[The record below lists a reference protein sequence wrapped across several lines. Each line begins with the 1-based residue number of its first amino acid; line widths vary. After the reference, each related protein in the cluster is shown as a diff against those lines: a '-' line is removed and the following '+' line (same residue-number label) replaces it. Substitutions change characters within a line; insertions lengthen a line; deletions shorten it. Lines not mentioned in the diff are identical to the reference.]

1 MSTIYT
7 TSSTTATDSS
17 IDYRKKHIESFAK
30 LLDSKLDMDAEQRD
44 EWAAQLEQGCY
55 TAAFESD
62 MAVGIL
68 KDLDYSTREKVTRK
82 LAKMGMPSCPKET
95 VVVRYPFRDVYKTI
109 YWKVRS
115 ALNTN
120 PNAEDLID
128 RLIDEEIPL
137 EELGRM
143 PHEELDPNCYK
154 ITRRRELIEEEKS
167 GTTRIFKNGKGRRG
181 MEIKIP
187 YDIVEE
193 HDPTTGEYIKK
204 EVEVPNGMLTCGKC
218 GMSKTSS
225 YEMQTRSAD
234 EPMTIFANCLCCGNR
249 WRF

>member
-1 MSTIYT
+1 
-7 TSSTTATDSS
+7 
-17 IDYRKKHIESFAK
+17 
-30 LLDSKLDMDAEQRD
+30 
-44 EWAAQLEQGCY
+44 
-55 TAAFESD
+55 
-62 MAVGIL
+62 
-68 KDLDYSTREKVTRK
+68 
-82 LAKMGMPSCPKET
+82 
-95 VVVRYPFRDVYKTI
+95 
-109 YWKVRS
+109 
-115 ALNTN
+115 
-120 PNAEDLID
+120 
-128 RLIDEEIPL
+128 
-137 EELGRM
+137 
-143 PHEELDPNCYK
+143 
-154 ITRRRELIEEEKS
+154 
-167 GTTRIFKNGKGRRG
+167 